1 MLETQTGDKI
11 KIIRTDRGGE
21 YPNCELRSFFK
32 SKGIIHRTT
41 APYSP
46 QQNGSAER
54 LNRTLV
60 ENVRAMLQH
69 ACLPN
74 DLWAEAM

>member
-21 YPNCELRSFFK
+21 YLNCELRGFFK
-32 SKGIIHRTT
+32 SKGIIHQTT
-41 APYSP
+41 APYSR
-46 QQNGSAER
+46 QQNGSTER

-60 ENVRAMLQH
+60 EKVRAMLQD
-69 ACLPN
+69 A
-74 DLWAEAM
+74 